1 MTKNPE
7 VILARIEE
15 QRKQLGLSR
24 ADVALQTGMKYQ
36 TYASLFRRGKLPK
49 FNELRNICNS
59 LGLSIDDLIGDNPPD
74 QKSKTNIF
82 YWINKHNGGELSP
95 TSILSRLPDKEG
107 VARMFMDLSA
117 AQNEHVRFSDEVFT
131 LICKLLFMDETD
143 FLFVYINHIRP
154 RLRRIDLTDKGYFH
168 SLKVY
173 TSLSEI
179 YSFEYNRF
187 FLREAPIRR
196 FKPADAYLWDKI
208 YKTVEGEGVDK
219 QDFFAKAGISPA
231 LYSIYKPFDE
241 FAWKKKNEEI
251 FNMINRK
258 NAWEYPQEE
267 WDRLMLIQRK
277 HEEKHNK
284 QFSSKRPS
292 PYTETIINIFEYLG
306 ITGIEDCIRAGYK
319 TTLGI
324 EDYHPSESINT
335 VYYTQDSNP
344 DIVLADSLYARA
356 IQENLCF
363 MPHLAE
369 FLSALCAFSN
379 ADSQDKAPIPGTEK
393 SPYMIL
399 SGLCAF
405 DYTYF
410 HVEKPEAGDDQ
421 PEAGDDQ
428 SEAGDNQ
435 SEADDDQSE
444 PGNDKS
450 ELDKIKAELDKT
462 KAEMKRAKDDLQN
475 AKAVPDNKKPQYTI
489 KEFEDIANTVNTWGG
504 PFRDYRYN
512 PLLVNEASV
521 YPSENSKMEGEKVA
535 GKTKGKTPENDDID

>member
-1 MTKNPE
+1 MTKDPE

-82 YWINKHNGGELSP
+82 YWINKYNGGELSP

-131 LICKLLFMDETD
+131 LIYKLLFMDETD

-208 YKTVEGEGVDK
+208 YKTVEGDGVDK

-251 FNMINRK
+251 SNMIYRK

-306 ITGIEDCIRAGYK
+306 ITGIEDYIRAGYK

-324 EDYHPSESINT
+324 EAYHPSESINT

-379 ADSQDKAPIPGTEK
+379 TDSQDKAPILGTEK

-421 PEAGDDQ
+421 Y
-428 SEAGDNQ
+428 
-435 SEADDDQSE
+435 EADDDQSE

-462 KAEMKRAKDDLQN
+462 KAELDKTKAELKRTKDDLQN
-475 AKAVPDNKKPQYTI
+475 AKAVPDNKMPKYTI
-489 KEFEDIANTVNTWGG
+489 KEFEDIANTVDTWGG
-504 PFRDYRYN
+504 PFRDYRYS
-512 PLLVNEASV
+512 PLLINEASV
-521 YPSENSKMEGEKVA
+521 YPSENSKLEGEKAA

>member
-1 MTKNPE
+1 MTKDPE

-82 YWINKHNGGELSP
+82 YWINKYNGGELSP

-107 VARMFMDLSA
+107 VARMFMDFSA

-187 FLREAPIRR
+187 FLRENPIRR
-196 FKPADAYLWDKI
+196 FKAADAYLWDKI
-208 YKTVEGEGVDK
+208 YESVEDKGVNK
-219 QDFFAKAGISPA
+219 QDFFAKTGISPA

-241 FAWKKKNEEI
+241 FAWKKKNEELFKI
-251 FNMINRK
+251 RNRK
-258 NAWEYPQEE
+258 KAWEYTDEE
-267 WDRLMLIQRK
+267 WNTLMAKQRK
-277 HEEKHNK
+277 HDEKRKK
-284 QFSSKRPS
+284 QFDSKRPS

-306 ITGIEDCIRAGYK
+306 ITGIEDCIRSGYK
-319 TTLGI
+319 TALSI
-324 EDYHPSESINT
+324 EDYQPSE
-335 VYYTQDSNP
+335 VVDSTHYKEDDGQGEKP
-344 DIVLADSLYARA
+344 DIILADSIYARA

-369 FLSALCAFSN
+369 FLSALCAFSYT
-379 ADSQDKAPIPGTEK
+379 DSHDKEPISGAEK

-410 HVEKPEAGDDQ
+410 HVEKPEA
-421 PEAGDDQ
+421 
-428 SEAGDNQ
+428 
-435 SEADDDQSE
+435 DDDQSE
-444 PGNDKS
+444 SGNDKS
-450 ELDKIKAELDKT
+450 ELE
-462 KAEMKRAKDDLQN
+462 RAKDDLQN
-475 AKAVPDNKKPQYTI
+475 AKVLPDNKKPQYTI
-489 KEFEDIANTVNTWGG
+489 KEFEDIANTVTTWGG
-504 PFRDYRYN
+504 PFRDYRYS

-521 YPSENSKMEGEKVA
+521 YPSENSKMEGEKAA
-535 GKTKGKTPENDDID
+535 GKTKGKTSENDDID

>member
-1 MTKNPE
+1 MTPLCGIVVIGWFMTKDPE
-7 VILARIEE
+7 AILARIEE
-15 QRKQLGLSR
+15 QRKKLGLSR

-74 QKSKTNIF
+74 QKSRTNIF
-82 YWINKHNGGELSP
+82 YWINKYNGGELSS

-131 LICKLLFMDETD
+131 LIRKLLFMDETD
-143 FLFVYINHIRP
+143 FLFVYVNHIRP
-154 RLRRIDLTDKGYFH
+154 RLRLIDLTDKGYFR
-168 SLKVY
+168 SLKAFS
-173 TSLSEI
+173 SLNEI
-179 YSFEYNRF
+179 YSFEYSRF

-208 YKTVEGEGVDK
+208 YETVEGEGVDK

-241 FAWKKKNEEI
+241 FAWKKKYEEI
-251 FNMINRK
+251 SNMINRK

-324 EDYHPSESINT
+324 EDYHSYESVNAMSYI
-335 VYYTQDSNP
+335 QDSNP

-356 IQENLCF
+356 ILENLCF

-369 FLSALCAFSN
+369 FLSALCAFDCTGSPE
-379 ADSQDKAPIPGTEK
+379 KASGPDNGRL
-393 SPYMIL
+393 PYMIL
-399 SGLCAF
+399 SDQCAF

-410 HVEKPEAGDDQ
+410 RIEKDGQ
-421 PEAGDDQ
+421 
-428 SEAGDNQ
+428 
-435 SEADDDQSE
+435 
-444 PGNDKS
+444 K
-450 ELDKIKAELDKT
+450 KA
-462 KAEMKRAKDDLQN
+462 R
-475 AKAVPDNKKPQYTI
+475 AVPDNEKPHYTI
-489 KEFEDIANTVNTWGG
+489 KEFTSIMNTVNTWGG
-504 PFRDYRYN
+504 AFRDYQYK
-512 PLLVNEASV
+512 PILVDEASV
-521 YPSENSKMEGEKVA
+521 YPSDNHKREGEKSE
-535 GKTKGKTPENDDID
+535 GKTKGKTPGNDDID

>member
-1 MTKNPE
+1 MTKDPE

-59 LGLSIDDLIGDNPPD
+59 LGLSIDDLIGDNPLD

-82 YWINKHNGGELSP
+82 YWINKYNGGELSP

-187 FLREAPIRR
+187 FLRENPIRR
-196 FKPADAYLWDKI
+196 FKAADAYLWDKI
-208 YKTVEGEGVDK
+208 YESVEDKGVNK
-219 QDFFAKAGISPA
+219 QDFFAKTGISPA

-241 FAWKKKNEEI
+241 FAWKKKNEELFKI
-251 FNMINRK
+251 RNRK
-258 NAWEYPQEE
+258 KAWEYTDEE
-267 WDRLMLIQRK
+267 WNTLMAKQRK
-277 HEEKHNK
+277 HDEKRKK
-284 QFSSKRPS
+284 QFDSKRPS

-306 ITGIEDCIRAGYK
+306 ITGIEDCIRSGYK
-319 TTLGI
+319 TTLSI
-324 EDYHPSESINT
+324 EDYQPSEVVDSTHYKEDDGQGVSFNVYVYNVQPEIIIDYSTGANWADTDSGNEKTADISAADDSDAENGEDQEPKEQTYILNKNT
-335 VYYTQDSNP
+335 KN
-344 DIVLADSLYARA
+344 
-356 IQENLCF
+356 
-363 MPHLAE
+363 
-369 FLSALCAFSN
+369 
-379 ADSQDKAPIPGTEK
+379 
-393 SPYMIL
+393 
-399 SGLCAF
+399 
-405 DYTYF
+405 F
-410 HVEKPEAGDDQ
+410 HKPECSSVDD
-421 PEAGDDQ
+421 
-428 SEAGDNQ
+428 
-435 SEADDDQSE
+435 
-444 PGNDKS
+444 
-450 ELDKIKAELDKT
+450 IKAE
-462 KAEMKRAKDDLQN
+462 
-475 AKAVPDNKKPQYTI
+475 NKSGFTGTREELI
-489 KEFEDIANTVNTWGG
+489 EDG
-504 PFRDYRYN
+504 F
-512 PLLVNEASV
+512 
-521 YPSENSKMEGEKVA
+521 
-535 GKTKGKTPENDDID
+535 DIDAVHVR